1 MITKALEHLLGLHS
15 RIRPAL
21 SPPYSHNATPARR
34 QCHPPG
40 DKAITNLILN
50 YQKGP
55 FPVIHILLS
64 TWYISPSQLILFF
77 PVPLHI
83 SRVRTYCGV
92 PQPHSHA
99 CSYLQVERSVHY
111 YVWCI
116 SPIDI
121 VFFYLDF
128 SGNFSAFFS
137 PSGISRTLSASP
149 IGLALLLCLG
159 ASFCSV
165 IFQVCSSLIK
175 QSEKQTSQ

>member
-15 RIRPAL
+15 HIRPAI
-21 SPPYSHNATPARR
+21 SPPCSHNATPARR

-50 YQKGP
+50 YQKSP
-55 FPVIHILLS
+55 FPVIFCSPHD
-64 TWYISPSQLILFF
+64 ISPSQLILFF

-99 CSYLQVERSVHY
+99 CSYLQVERSVLQ
-111 YVWCI
+111 WCA
-116 SPIDI
+116 SSIDI
-121 VFFYLDF
+121 IHWPLIYLDF

-137 PSGISRTLSASP
+137 PSGISRTLSAWP